1 MERKQTRCADD
12 KDIYPGFSN
21 LTEGFL
27 IARAINFRQIVIAI
41 IFAHVDELSNL
52 VQRLRNKL
60 LSGIAGSTDMTV
72 TLSSR
77 CAYSAMLSAGVAGFS
92 TTRTFARILDLIQ
105 QAEYFVIR
113 RLGMKADD
121 IGAGL
126 ETHGNDIFRMIH
138 HQMNINGHSSN
149 FFRFSIKRETV

>member
-1 MERKQTRCADD
+1 
-12 KDIYPGFSN
+12 
-21 LTEGFL
+21 
-27 IARAINFRQIVIAI
+27 
-41 IFAHVDELSNL
+41 
-52 VQRLRNKL
+52 
-60 LSGIAGSTDMTV
+60 
-72 TLSSR
+72 
-77 CAYSAMLSAGVAGFS
+77 MLSAGVAGFS
-92 TTRTFARILDLIQ
+92 TTPHFCPHPDLIQ

-149 FFRFSIKRETV
+149 FFRFSIKRGDSVILRT